1 MTKISKVLVI
11 AGSDP
16 SGGAGMQADL
26 RVIALHDVY
35 GAGVITCLTAQNT
48 QKVYEIFDI
57 PIEFLRKQIVVVLD
71 DINFDVIKIG
81 MLANLEVIEC
91 IANELDKRNCQ
102 IPIILDPVMVAT
114 SGDILLKENAIYSL
128 KNRLA
133 SKAFLITPNI
143 NEAEILSEIK
153 ITDLFSMQESAR
165 KIKALGAKAVLIK
178 GGHLNFE
185 DHKIHNILLDENDK
199 IHIISNPRIEVENI
213 HGTGC
218 SLASAISANL
228 AKKYDLLSA
237 CQSAN
242 NFIFYGAKN
251 FQKIGKGSCV
261 LGLSSK

>member
-57 PIEFLRKQIVVVLD
+57 PIEFLRKQIEVVLD

-91 IANELDKRNCQ
+91 IADELDKRNCQ

-114 SGDILLKENAIYSL
+114 SGDILLQKNAIESL
-128 KNRLA
+128 KNKLLC
-133 SKAFLITPNI
+133 KAFLTTPNI
-143 NEAEILSEIK
+143 NEAEILANMK
-153 ITDLFSMQESAR
+153 IRNLNEMKDSAV
-165 KIKALGAKAVLIK
+165 KIKGLGVGAVLIK

-185 DHKIHNILLDENDK
+185 DNKIHNLLLDQNNNFHIITNDK
-199 IHIISNPRIEVENI
+199 IAIENI

-218 SLASAISANL
+218 SLASAISANI
-228 AKKYDLLSA
+228 AKKMDLLLA
-237 CQSAN
+237 CQLAN
-242 NFIFYGAKN
+242 QFIFNAVKN
-251 FQKIGKGSCV
+251 YQIVGKGSAV
-261 LGLSSK
+261 LGMKF